1 MHNEAPAVEEQIE
14 ETSAGDYAAEAPVQ
28 ENIEEAPHKA
38 AGPHI
43 SIKPE
48 TLDHFYGFPIT
59 NSYLTSLIVIILF
72 IILALAYKAQTE
84 AKKKNGYY
92 YVVTGFLKGMHN
104 FFKSL
109 VGDKVDA
116 FFPLLAALFIYI
128 LLQNWFG
135 LLPGVGS
142 VTIKV
147 IEDGAEHAY
156 PLLRGATAD
165 LNTTLALALVAFAA
179 VQYLGVKYLGFKT
192 YISKFFNFTN
202 PINFVIGLF
211 ELISEFSRVISF
223 SFRLFGNIFAGE
235 VMLVIIA
242 SLVPLFI
249 PFPFLVMETFVGFL
263 QAVVFSMLTA
273 VFINLAISHH

>member
-1 MHNEAPAVEEQIE
+1 MHNEEFLAVDYPPVAPIAPEVPGAEHAVE
-14 ETSAGDYAAEAPVQ
+14 TAAHES
-28 ENIEEAPHKA
+28 

-48 TLDHFYGFPIT
+48 TLDHLYGLPIT
-59 NSYLTSLIVIILF
+59 NSYLTSLIVIIVF
-72 IILALAYKAQTE
+72 IGIAL
-84 AKKKNGYY
+84 YY
-92 YVVTGFLKGMHN
+92 REQSESKQKGNFYYLMQAFLRGMHG
-104 FFKSL
+104 FFSTL
-109 VGDKVDA
+109 VGTKADYL
-116 FFPLLAALFIYI
+116 FPLLASLFIYI

-142 VTIKV
+142 VTIRV
-147 IEDGAEHAY
+147 VEDGVEHWY

-165 LNTTLALALVAFAA
+165 LNTTLAMALVAFAA
-179 VQYLGVKYLGFKT
+179 VQYMGVKFLGFKT
-192 YISKFFNFTN
+192 YISKFINFSN

-211 ELISEFSRVISF
+211 ELISEFSRIISF

-242 SLVPLFI
+242 SLVPLFV

-273 VFINLAISHH
+273 VFISLAISHH

>member
-1 MHNEAPAVEEQIE
+1 MHNEVAMIEGQPIESPTVE
-14 ETSAGDYAAEAPVQ
+14 
-28 ENIEEAPHKA
+28 NAPHES

-48 TLDHFYGFPIT
+48 TLDHFYGLPIT

-72 IILALAYKAQTE
+72 IILAIYYRAQTQ
-84 AKKKNGYY
+84 AKKKNGFYY
-92 YVVTGFLKGMHN
+92 LMTALLHGLHG

-109 VGDKVDA
+109 VGDKVDT
-116 FFPLLAALFIYI
+116 FFHLFAGLFLYI

-142 VTIKV
+142 ITIRV
-147 IEDGAEHAY
+147 IEQGTVHWY

-165 LNTTLALALVAFAA
+165 LNTTLALAIVSFS
-179 VQYLGVKYLGFKT
+179 VTQYVGVKYLGFKN
-192 YISKFFNFTN
+192 YISKFINFTN
-202 PINFVIGLF
+202 PLNFVIGIF
-211 ELISEFSRVISF
+211 ELISEFSRIISF

-235 VMLVIIA
+235 VMLTIIA
-242 SLVPLFI
+242 FLVPFVI
-249 PFPFLVMETFVGFL
+249 PFPFLIMEIFVGFL
-263 QAVVFSMLTA
+263 QAFVFVMLTA